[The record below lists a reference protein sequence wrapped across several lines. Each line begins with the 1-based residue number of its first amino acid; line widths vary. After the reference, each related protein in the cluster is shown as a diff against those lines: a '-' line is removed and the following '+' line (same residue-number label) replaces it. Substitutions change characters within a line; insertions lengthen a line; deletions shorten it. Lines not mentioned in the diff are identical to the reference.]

1 MAEQQAIPLTEVQPS
16 GGCDCGH
23 DHGVPELDARQIP
36 HAIRHGAI
44 LGALAQ
50 VRPGAAM
57 ILVAPHDPL
66 PLLAQ
71 IAEREGEAV
80 RHRYVQQGPDAWK
93 ILLERVS

>member
-1 MAEQQAIPLTEVQPS
+1 MSQQQSIPLTET
-16 GGCDCGH
+16 GGCGCGH
-23 DHGVPELDARQIP
+23 EHGIPELDARQIP

-50 VRPGAAM
+50 VRQGAAM
-57 ILVAPHDPL
+57 VLVAPHDPL

-71 IAEREGEAV
+71 IDEQEGAAV
-80 RHRYVQQGPDAWK
+80 RRSYLQQGPDAWK

>member
-1 MAEQQAIPLTEVQPS
+1 MTEQRSIPLTEAPS
-16 GGCDCGH
+16 QDGCSCGH
-23 DHGVPELDARQIP
+23 DHGVPELDARTIP
-36 HAIRHGAI
+36 HAIRHGAV

-66 PLLAQ
+66 PLLGQ
-71 IAEREGEAV
+71 IAEREGENV
-80 RHRYVQQGPDAWK
+80 RHSYVQRGPEAWR